1 VNATARPNFLELGVN
16 PAAGAAMA
24 VAVDGIFLETHPNPA
39 KALCDGPTSLHL
51 RNLESVLKK
60 LQAIFKTHQQ

>member
-1 VNATARPNFLELGVN
+1 MN